1 MLVQAKGAGRAPG
14 GAAAR
19 AVTWSREE
27 AWASQESTWRSL
39 SPTAWTGEDGLL
51 RLCGLT
57 LTGFGGYSWI
67 LLAEHQG
74 WGVMGQAGTECER
87 DQRVWLFV
95 PGWGCYSRSKN
106 PAPKTRRAISKCCSR
121 VLLSGE

>member
-39 SPTAWTGEDGLL
+39 SPTAW
-51 RLCGLT
+51 LCGLT

-74 WGVMGQAGTECER
+74 WGVMDQAGT
-87 DQRVWLFV
+87 
-95 PGWGCYSRSKN
+95 
-106 PAPKTRRAISKCCSR
+106 
-121 VLLSGE
+121 SGH